1 MMMDLLG
8 RCDLFQSQREMTE
21 PYQTEMEFAVLE
33 MVGDF
38 LSRQPDSDSA
48 GEISVSDSG
57 LLMKKTGCRSHQAHV
72 PQMN

>member
-1 MMMDLLG
+1 MKIKHLE
-8 RCDLFQSQREMTE
+8 SI
-21 PYQTEMEFAVLE
+21 PVLE

-38 LSRQPDSDSA
+38 LSRQPDSDLA